1 MTSAPTERT
10 ASLGRPKTGRVQAF
24 LFLILE
30 GSRLD
35 AGGMRVALTGV
46 DEVTIGRGSE
56 RALERAGQPGSVKCA
71 LRVPDARMSNV
82 HARIVRR
89 DGGLVVDDAGST
101 NGTIVNGATIASKA
115 LVDGDVLELGQT
127 LFVYREIALDA
138 ADAARDLDPRDLAA
152 TGAPRGMATLDPLFA
167 RRLERLARVAASP
180 LTILLLGETGTGK
193 EVLSRAVHA
202 ISKRPG
208 AFVAVNCGA
217 IPPGLV
223 ESQLFGHVRGSFSG
237 ATRDEPGLVR
247 AAQFGTLL
255 LDEIGDLP
263 LPAQAALLRVL
274 QEGEVLPVGG
284 AKPVPVD
291 VRFVSATHK
300 PLEDLVERGD
310 FRRDLYARLAGY
322 AFTIA
327 PLRERRV
334 DLGLLIASLLSGITL
349 PPAGLRLHREASRAM
364 LRYDWP
370 MNVRELDQCLR
381 ATSVLADD
389 GLVTVDDLPAAIA
402 DARGDAREDDADV
415 LDAQDD
421 ALRKDLLV
429 RMAEARGNVSEVAR
443 AMGKARQQVQRWVR
457 RFGIVSEAFTE
468 R

>member
-1 MTSAPTERT
+1 
-10 ASLGRPKTGRVQAF
+10 
-24 LFLILE
+24 
-30 GSRLD
+30 
-35 AGGMRVALTGV
+35 
-46 DEVTIGRGSE
+46 
-56 RALERAGQPGSVKCA
+56 
-71 LRVPDARMSNV
+71 
-82 HARIVRR
+82 
-89 DGGLVVDDAGST
+89 
-101 NGTIVNGATIASKA
+101 
-115 LVDGDVLELGQT
+115 
-127 LFVYREIALDA
+127 
-138 ADAARDLDPRDLAA
+138 
-152 TGAPRGMATLDPLFA
+152 
-167 RRLERLARVAASP
+167 
-180 LTILLLGETGTGK
+180 
-193 EVLSRAVHA
+193 
-202 ISKRPG
+202 
-208 AFVAVNCGA
+208 VAVNCGA

-263 LPAQAALLRVL
+263 LAAQAALLRVL

-349 PPAGLRLHREASRAM
+349 PASGLRLHREASRAM
-364 LRYDWP
+364 LRYEWP

-389 GLVTVDDLPAAIA
+389 GLVTVDELPAAIA
-402 DARGDAREDDADV
+402 DARDDARDDDAEV
-415 LDAQDD
+415 PDAQED
-421 ALRKDLLV
+421 ALRREILV

-457 RFGIVSEAFTE
+457 RFGIVPEAFRE